1 VTGERW
7 AGAAEQGQEMNE
19 ISQID
24 SASTTH
30 KSPCAQKMF
39 GVYIYAITFFGEA
52 PRSAYGCRCEGAA
65 RLARLRLDLQAA
77 TAV

>member
-1 VTGERW
+1 MKYHRLILPQPRTNHLVLKKCSG
-7 AGAAEQGQEMNE
+7 
-19 ISQID
+19 
-24 SASTTH
+24 
-30 KSPCAQKMF
+30 
-39 GVYIYAITFFGEA
+39 YIYMHAITFFGEA